1 MNIDKNEMK
10 TFKKQIN
17 NIAKFFNS
25 LGELSDGIIDMNFY
39 AGNGSKK
46 IQISSKYIN
55 SLSNLSREEHDEKY
69 DTLFFMIGDVK
80 VFGLVEK
87 NVSN

>member
-55 SLSNLSREEHDEKY
+55 SLSNLSREDHDGKY

-87 NVSN
+87 NDSN